1 LVIVIGLGSNL
12 PGRDGAPPAETLK
25 LALARLSDCG
35 VEVIAVSPFYK
46 SEPVPKS
53 DQPWFVNAVAQ
64 IETELGPEDLL
75 TRLHE
80 VEEVFGRAR
89 RIRNEARILDL
100 DLLDYQGQVTPNPRA
115 GPVLPHPRMQQRRF
129 VLKPLADLAPEWRHP
144 VLGKSAKELLDEV
157 PEEYQ
162 IVLL

>member
-1 LVIVIGLGSNL
+1 MVIIIGLGSNL
-12 PGRDGAPPAETLK
+12 PGRDAAPPVETLK
-25 LALARLSDCG
+25 LALARLSDGG

-80 VEEVFGRAR
+80 VEEAFGRAR
-89 RIRNEARILDL
+89 RTRNEARILDL
-100 DLLDYQGQVTPNPRA
+100 DLLDYRGQVTPNPGT

-129 VLKPLADLAPEWRHP
+129 VLKPLVDLAPEWRHP
-144 VLGKSAKELLDEV
+144 VLDKSAKELLDEV
-157 PEEYQ
+157 SEECR

>member
-1 LVIVIGLGSNL
+1 MIIIGLGSNL
-12 PGRDGAPPAETLK
+12 PGSDAAPPVKTLK
-25 LALARLSDCG
+25 LALERLQDSG
-35 VEVIAVSPFYK
+35 VKVVAVSPFYK

-80 VEEVFGRAR
+80 VEEAFGRVR
-89 RIRNEARILDL
+89 RTRNEARILDL
-100 DLLDYQGQVTPNPRA
+100 DLLDYRGQVTPNPGA

-129 VLKPLADLAPEWRHP
+129 VLKPLADLAPDWRHP

-157 PEEYQ
+157 LEVYQ